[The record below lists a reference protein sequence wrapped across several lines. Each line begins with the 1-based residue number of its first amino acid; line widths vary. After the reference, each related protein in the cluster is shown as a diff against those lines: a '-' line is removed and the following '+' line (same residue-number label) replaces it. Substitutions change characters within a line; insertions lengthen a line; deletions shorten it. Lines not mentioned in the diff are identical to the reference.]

1 MYVVYHCIWSII
13 QVCLRAVLK
22 GAREFSLQL
31 LEKEQKVMKIYSYQ
45 EASKKVTLES
55 DFFTGDFLP
64 FKNHPVL
71 LSIFI

>member
-31 LEKEQKVMKIYSYQ
+31 LEEEQKVMQIYSYQ
-45 EASKKVTLES
+45 YR
-55 DFFTGDFLP
+55 G
-64 FKNHPVL
+64 
-71 LSIFI
+71 